1 MCSVP
6 MVIATVASALVTK
19 KITDDAAK
27 KQERQMKQQQE
38 EAQRRAD
45 EANKKFLEQQQ
56 AEAVNPNLIKKTG
69 LADTGTDQLKVK
81 KTAGA
86 AMNTLGMGGASGTG
100 VNIA

>member
-1 MCSVP
+1 MI
-6 MVIATVASALVTK
+6 IATVASALVTK

-27 KQERQMKQQQE
+27 KQERQMQQQQK
-38 EAQRRAD
+38 EAKARAD

-56 AEAVNPNLIKKTG
+56 AEAVNPNLVKKTG
-69 LADTGTDQLKVK
+69 IVDTGTDQLKVK

-86 AMNTLGMGGASGTG
+86 AMNTLGMGGGSGTG

>member
-19 KITDDAAK
+19 KITDDASK

-38 EAQRRAD
+38 EAQKRAD

-69 LADTGTDQLKVK
+69 IADTGTDQLKIK

-86 AMNTLGMGGASGTG
+86 SMNTLGMGGASGTG